1 MAHGLAPEV
10 ETELDEIWYYTARE
24 SGSTQI
30 ANRLIDSIT
39 ERFFLLAGFPT
50 QAAFATIYGPVCAA
64 FLSETRSSS
73 TASRGRTCTFSTW
86 YTADVTLKR
95 KWANSFWR
103 PW

>member
-50 QAAFATIYGPVCAA
+50 QAAFATIYGPACAA

-73 TASRGRTCTFSTW
+73 TASCTFSTW